1 VHLTNYLR
9 ASYYLYCMMKRMY
22 WSKEE
27 LEGYRDKRL
36 REVVKYA
43 YDNSRFYHERFR
55 EAGVKPED
63 VRTVGDL
70 HKLPI
75 IRKEDVVK
83 NLSNVVSVKYDIAKL
98 KVQRTSGS
106 TGRPLHVYMT
116 QVENEFRKAKHLRA
130 QMVLG
135 QKPWHRWVTI
145 TSPLH
150 FAETTRLQKI
160 FKFYSV
166 IPISV
171 FDDVKKQ
178 VSEIKKLKPDVIDG
192 YSNSLLILAK
202 EIEKMSIDD
211 VRPKFLVSGAEL
223 ISLPS
228 RSYIEKVFDAPLYD
242 QYATVEFERIAWQ
255 CREKSEYH
263 IDADSAIVQFVDEN
277 GEEVAPGER
286 GEIVCTS
293 LFNYAMPFIRYALD
307 DIGIPSEKS
316 ECACGRTFPL
326 MKLVEGRKTSL
337 LSFSNGK
344 ILAPFALML
353 AVWTFKHYD
362 LIDMFRVVQ
371 TEKNRLVFKLKPR
384 GKMFDEGE
392 IKRELEAH
400 VRRELGLRVDEVDV
414 DVEFV
419 EDIPLDRSGKFRIVV
434 SEMPNCT

>member
-1 VHLTNYLR
+1 
-9 ASYYLYCMMKRMY
+9 
-22 WSKEE
+22 
-27 LEGYRDKRL
+27 
-36 REVVKYA
+36 
-43 YDNSRFYHERFR
+43 
-55 EAGVKPED
+55 
-63 VRTVGDL
+63 
-70 HKLPI
+70 
-75 IRKEDVVK
+75 
-83 NLSNVVSVKYDIAKL
+83 
-98 KVQRTSGS
+98 
-106 TGRPLHVYMT
+106 MT

-263 IDADSAIVQFVDEN
+263 IDADSVVVQFVDEN